1 VLTPSQ
7 KGSIAEAAIVAA
19 AVKLGVGVY
28 RPVNEGLP
36 CDLIFDIAGR
46 LLRVQCKWVVRR
58 GDVVVITCRTC
69 RRTRNGYLRRTYT
82 TDDVDAIAAYCPEI
96 DACYLVPIDHFPGRP
111 LISLRL
117 QPTRNNQRTGVNWAS
132 DYELAGTLAS
142 LQGP

>member
-1 VLTPSQ
+1 MLTPSQ

-36 CDLIFDIAGR
+36 CDLIFDIGRR

-69 RRTRNGYLRRTYT
+69 RRTKDGYLRRTYT
-82 TDDVDAIAAYCPEI
+82 ADDVDAM
-96 DACYLVPIDHFPGRP
+96 RP
-111 LISLRL
+111 TARRL
-117 QPTRNNQRTGVNWAS
+117 MSATSSRSITSRDSP
-132 DYELAGTLAS
+132 
-142 LQGP
+142 